1 MNPAPVPLGLK
12 RDRQVGRLRRKSTFQ
27 IFFFFLRVG
36 SSGNRGILV
45 VWRNKNLFQVQVK
58 CPFFDYFGKANYN
71 LGDRL
76 FWKMEALLI
85 KFVL

>member
-1 MNPAPVPLGLK
+1 MGVEA
-12 RDRQVGRLRRKSTFQ
+12 FW
-27 IFFFFLRVG
+27 F
-36 SSGNRGILV
+36 

-58 CPFFDYFGKANYN
+58 CPFFDYFGKADYN

-85 KFVL
+85 KFVLWQCYTYAYTKIYNAF